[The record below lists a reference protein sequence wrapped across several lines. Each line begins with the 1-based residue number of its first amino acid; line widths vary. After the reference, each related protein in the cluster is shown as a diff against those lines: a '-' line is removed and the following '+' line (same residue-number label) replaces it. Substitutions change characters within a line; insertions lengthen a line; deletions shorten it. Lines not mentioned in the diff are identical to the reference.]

1 MNPGRGITGKS
12 AVSDPPVCVAFAHLG
27 AFRDG
32 GDPFPHSVLARP
44 RLAGGLR
51 ARQGSNLRPSA

>member
-1 MNPGRGITGKS
+1 MNLRRDITGKS
-12 AVSDPPVCVAFAHLG
+12 AVPDPPVCVAFAHVG

-44 RLAGGLR
+44 R
-51 ARQGSNLRPSA
+51 

>member
-1 MNPGRGITGKS
+1 MNLRRSITGKS

-44 RLAGGLR
+44 R
-51 ARQGSNLRPSA
+51 